1 MARRAALGNFDEAF
15 LRWQFRVLRAQ
26 QLSFIEDMVRL
37 MTDGIP
43 MSQALE
49 FVRDVGS
56 PLSRSVARSMLRG
69 LDEGGTI
76 ADAMRPLFKAETAGA
91 IGAAQQSGDLA
102 ETGMVVVQRLR
113 DQYEARR
120 GAFAQ
125 LVRPV
130 LYLVFACALYMG
142 FAVEIWPRFEGVSDT
157 ENWPAL
163 AVATYGIG
171 AFLVDW
177 WAALL
182 IAGTAL
188 ALGLRSLM
196 HYWTGLG
203 RSAVD
208 RIWPFTLYRGLLA
221 ANALD
226 ELGTLLTAGQ
236 DPRAALDTL
245 WENASPYARMY
256 LNRMRRNL
264 DEGANLSE
272 MLDVGFAAPKDIAR
286 LKLLANY
293 RNLRQTMALTGA
305 SAREEILA
313 RVNKLARTLDIVG
326 LATVAV
332 SFAAMIGGV
341 YMTASAL
348 STAAGL

>member
-1 MARRAALGNFDEAF
+1 MARVALGNVDELF
-15 LRWQFRVLRAQ
+15 LRWQFRYLRAQ
-26 QLSFIEDMVRL
+26 QLSFIEDLVRL

-43 MSQALE
+43 LSQSLE
-49 FVRDVGS
+49 FVRDMGS
-56 PLSRSVARSMLRG
+56 PLSKSVATAMIRG

-102 ETGMVVVQRLR
+102 ETGMTVVQRLR
-113 DQYEARR
+113 DQHEARR

-130 LYLVFACALYMG
+130 LYLLFACALYAG
-142 FAVEIWPRFEGVSDT
+142 FALEIWPRFEEAGDMA
-157 ENWPAL
+157 NWPQLAIVTYAIGTFIGEWWPVILLSMLIVAL
-163 AVATYGIG
+163 S
-171 AFLVDW
+171 
-177 WAALL
+177 
-182 IAGTAL
+182 
-188 ALGLRSLM
+188 LRTIMRS
-196 HYWTGLG
+196 WTGWG
-203 RSAVD
+203 RSSID
-208 RIWPFTLYRGLLA
+208 RVWPFTLYRGLLA

-236 DPRAALDTL
+236 DPRAALDTV

-272 MLDVGFAAPKDIAR
+272 MLDVDFAAQKDIAR

-305 SAREEILA
+305 SARQEVLA
-313 RVNKLARTLDIVG
+313 QVRKVARTLDILG
-326 LATVAV
+326 LAIVAG
-332 SFAAMIGGV
+332 SFAALIGAV
-341 YMTASAL
+341 YMTATAL
-348 STAAGL
+348 ATAAGL

>member
-1 MARRAALGNFDEAF
+1 MARGNVNVNEAF
-15 LRWQFRVLRAQ
+15 LRWQFRYLRTQ
-26 QLSFIEDMVRL
+26 QLAFIEDLVRL

-43 MSQALE
+43 LSQALE
-49 FVRDVGS
+49 FVRDMS
-56 PLSRSVARSMLRG
+56 NPLSKSVATAMIRG

-91 IGAAQQSGDLA
+91 IGAAQRSGDLA
-102 ETGMVVVQRLR
+102 ETGMTVVKRLR
-113 DQYEARR
+113 DQHEARR

-130 LYLVFACALYMG
+130 LYLLFACALYAG
-142 FAVEIWPRFEGVSDT
+142 FALEIWPRFEEAGSKDD
-157 ENWPAL
+157 WPEL
-163 AVATYGIG
+163 AIVTYAIG
-171 AFLVDW
+171 TFLGDW
-177 WAALL
+177 WLVALVSM
-182 IAGTAL
+182 TAVVL
-188 ALGLRSLM
+188 SLRTIM
-196 HYWTGLG
+196 RNWTGWG
-203 RSAVD
+203 RASLD
-208 RIWPFTLYRGLLA
+208 RVWPFTLYRGLLA
-221 ANALD
+221 ANSLD

-236 DPRAALDTL
+236 DARAALDTV

-305 SAREEILA
+305 SAREEVLSQ
-313 RVNKLARTLDIVG
+313 VNRLARTLDIVG
-326 LATVAV
+326 LATVAG
-332 SFAAMIGGV
+332 SFAALIGAV
-341 YMTASAL
+341 YMTATAL
-348 STAAGL
+348 ASAAGL